1 MHQLKKQAVMMKEA
15 VLKGELEEIG
25 EILDYG
31 WRFKKQMAE
40 GITNPL
46 IDKIYESAMLAG
58 ASGGKISGAGGGGF
72 MIFYCPGN
80 SRSEVIKAVE
90 AFGGQVKRYEFTE
103 RGLTSW
109 SI

>member
-1 MHQLKKQAVMMKEA
+1 MMKEA

-72 MIFYCPGN
+72 MIFLLPG
-80 SRSEVIKAVE
+80 
-90 AFGGQVKRYEFTE
+90 
-103 RGLTSW
+103 
-109 SI
+109 

>member
-1 MHQLKKQAVMMKEA
+1 
-15 VLKGELEEIG
+15 
-25 EILDYG
+25 
-31 WRFKKQMAE
+31 MAE